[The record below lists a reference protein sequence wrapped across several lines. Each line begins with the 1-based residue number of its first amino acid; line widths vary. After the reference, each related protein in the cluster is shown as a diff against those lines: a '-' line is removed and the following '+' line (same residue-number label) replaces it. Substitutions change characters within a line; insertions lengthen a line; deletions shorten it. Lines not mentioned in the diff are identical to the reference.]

1 VIGTKKVKLNAL
13 LGFCAIMLNLMIIIE
28 LNLQPMSA
36 KVVLRLRYRSVE
48 SKLQKNPYTIGM
60 FFGEHG
66 QDYFGA
72 LIGTDWD
79 GCIYIFDPIDWNLW
93 TLKRFD
99 RQGRFQEAWNPI
111 RAFCGH
117 NVVVT
122 KDGYIWLGIRWVDSD
137 RLRGW
142 PIIAYRKGKKE
153 PVVDWRK
160 ELPKHVVKIRDKLLA
175 EVGIDLEK
183 RWKEREKTAV
193 HPTDWSVEGMS
204 CSPNQVAFSLGLSGL
219 GADNF
224 LARLLWI
231 LCSSDGREI
240 FEACISSKAWFW
252 FLGYDGNFWI
262 ELIEREVDIFTPWKR
277 IWLFKKK
284 EDKGEPLI
292 DLEKRKPDWIKILLG
307 KQRELQFSPIINIDA
322 KGNIYLIWQKAP
334 IRPYQRIIVE
344 GREEKIA
351 APTTGLGE
359 SALIVLDKNRRFLTY
374 LPWQSTYLV
383 LPPNW
388 IKPLPDGSGFY
399 RIEYREREAVIYFHP
414 LPSPKP

>member
-1 VIGTKKVKLNAL
+1 VIRTKKVTLNAL
-13 LGFCAIMLNLMIIIE
+13 LGFCAIMLNLMIIDK
-28 LNLQPMSA
+28 LNLRPVSG
-36 KVVLRLRYRSVE
+36 KVVLSLRYRSLL

-66 QDYFGA
+66 QEYFGT

-111 RAFCGH
+111 RAFCGI
-117 NVVVT
+117 NAVVT
-122 KDGYIWLGIRWVDSD
+122 KDGYIWLGIGWVPFD
-137 RLRGW
+137 RLRGF
-142 PIIAYRKGKKE
+142 PIIAYLKGKKE
-153 PVVDWRK
+153 PAIDWRK
-160 ELPKHVVKIRDKLLA
+160 ELPKHVMKIRDKLLS

-183 RWKEREKTAV
+183 RWEEKEKTAA
-193 HPTDWSVEGMS
+193 HPTDWSVEEMS

-240 FEACISSKAWFW
+240 FEACISSRAWFW

-262 ELIEREVDIFTPWKR
+262 KQVEREFNIFTPWKR
-277 IWLFKKK
+277 IWLFKRG
-284 EDKGEPLI
+284 EDEGEPLV
-292 DLEKRKPDWIKILLG
+292 DLGEKKPNWIKILLSE
-307 KQRELQFSPIINIDA
+307 QRKLQFSPIINVDA

-334 IRPYQRIIVE
+334 TRPYQRIIVE
-344 GREEKIA
+344 GEDVKIT
-351 APTTGLGE
+351 APTIDLGE
-359 SALIVLDKNRRFLTY
+359 SALVVLDKNRRFLTY
-374 LPWQSTYLV
+374 LPWQPTYLK

-388 IKPLPDGSGFY
+388 VKPLPDGSGFY

-414 LPSPKP
+414 LPSQKR